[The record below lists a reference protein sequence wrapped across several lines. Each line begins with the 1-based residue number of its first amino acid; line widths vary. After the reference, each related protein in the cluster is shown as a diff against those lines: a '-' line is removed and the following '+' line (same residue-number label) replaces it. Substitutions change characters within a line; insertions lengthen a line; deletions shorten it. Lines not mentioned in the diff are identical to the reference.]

1 MCAEIATND
10 ATTDDA
16 FYGMPQQIQRSR
28 FPEIPAES
36 DAIATCGQP
45 WTADT
50 RLKKIIRNSLRG
62 VTVPFVAVESSP
74 LARRT
79 SEIHYREF
87 GTGTPLLFL
96 HGGWG
101 YHIYPINQQL
111 HALKDYRV
119 LIPDRSGYGL
129 STSPAEFGV
138 DFHLRAA
145 EETFGFLDALG
156 IRGALVWGHSDGAV
170 IAAWMGLMAPERC
183 HGLILEAFHYFR
195 RKIASRTFFEAMA
208 SEPESFGARV
218 SAVLAR
224 EHGESYWRELLH
236 SEGSTWLEIA
246 KMADV
251 GSEDL
256 FDGRLRELSVPA
268 AFLHGAHD
276 PRTDPGELAALRHAL
291 PSSAEIRMIEAGE
304 HCPHHESKTATEFT
318 HELMQAL
325 SRFEQVDR
333 RCGPYSLAPSTERRK

>member
-1 MCAEIATND
+1 
-10 ATTDDA
+10 
-16 FYGMPQQIQRSR
+16 
-28 FPEIPAES
+28 
-36 DAIATCGQP
+36 
-45 WTADT
+45 
-50 RLKKIIRNSLRG
+50 
-62 VTVPFVAVESSP
+62 VPFVTVENSP

-111 HALKDYRV
+111 PALKDYRV

-129 STSPAEFGV
+129 STRPAEFSG

-156 IRGALVWGHSDGAV
+156 IRDAMVWGHSDGAV
-170 IAAWMGLMAPERC
+170 IAAWMGFIAPERC
-183 HGLILEAFHYFR
+183 RGLILEAFHYAR
-195 RKIASRTFFEAMA
+195 RKIASRSFFEAMA
-208 SEPESFGARV
+208 SVPESFGERV

-224 EHGESYWRELLH
+224 EHGESYWRELVQ

-246 KMADV
+246 KMADT

-256 FDGRLRELSVPA
+256 FDGKLGELRVPA
-268 AFLHGAHD
+268 VFIHGARD
-276 PRTDPGELAALRHAL
+276 PRTDPGELAALQHAL

-304 HCPHHESKTATEFT
+304 HCPHNESKTAAEFT
-318 HELMQAL
+318 RELMQAL
-325 SRFEQVDR
+325 SRFQQVDR
-333 RCGPYSLAPSTERRK
+333 R